1 MDIELCYYNKP
12 KIYNTDPR
20 YISNAPVRSS
30 LDVLPQFNDAFSYWK
45 HMRVLNIT
53 YIRVYVCVHMSVRVY
68 YHTCMKLLLIT
79 AQSLVWNITW
89 SYTNSPSSHL
99 SPPVLVEQAFDEL
112 FVVTDNYFL
121 LFYLPVSFTI
131 RIT

>member
-1 MDIELCYYNKP
+1 MDIELRYYNKP

-53 YIRVYVCVHMSVRVY
+53 YIRIYMYVF
-68 YHTCMKLLLIT
+68 TW
-79 AQSLVWNITW
+79 VWGYIIIHVW
-89 SYTNSPSSHL
+89 SY
-99 SPPVLVEQAFDEL
+99 F
-112 FVVTDNYFL
+112 
-121 LFYLPVSFTI
+121 
-131 RIT
+131 